1 MLVST
6 TLKTIHWG
14 WIVGVGLSLSC
25 VSWMLR
31 LLFHRPASTLSV
43 SSDIRNSISVA
54 AVTILLLLAF
64 HASSDYF
71 EIVGALCLSW
81 IVGSLLR
88 LVLPHRPESR
98 SDWH

>member
-14 WIVGVGLSLSC
+14 WIVWVGLSLSC
-25 VSWMLR
+25 VGWMLR
-31 LLFHRPASTLSV
+31 LLFHRPSSSLSV
-43 SSDIRNSISVA
+43 FSDIRVSISVA
-54 AVTILLLLAF
+54 AVAILLLLAF

-81 IVGSLLR
+81 IIDAMLR
-88 LVLPHRPESR
+88 LVLPRRP
-98 SDWH
+98 DHQKG